1 MANIDSHSVLT
12 GDHVILE
19 PLSIDHVA
27 ALSLASADGNLWELW
42 FTSVPHPDEMKAYV
56 EKALQQE
63 KQGESLA
70 FVVRD
75 KTSGE
80 IIGCTRICHWDQP
93 NRRLEIGYTWYAKR
107 AQRTSANTESK
118 LLLLDYAFNT
128 LDVMAVEFRTHWH
141 NQASRQ
147 AIMRLGAKQDGVL
160 RNHKILKDGTVR
172 DMVVYS
178 IIDTEWTTVQ
188 KHLKHR
194 LDYYRQQYANAMLN
208 TEINY

>member
-1 MANIDSHSVLT
+1 MTQVDSHTFFT
-12 GDHVILE
+12 GEHVILE
-19 PLSIDHVA
+19 PLTLEHVPALNLA
-27 ALSLASADGNLWELW
+27 ATDGNLWELW
-42 FTSVPHPDEMKAYV
+42 FTTVPHPEGMKAYV
-56 EKALQQE
+56 EKALAQE
-63 KQGESLA
+63 QRGEALA

-80 IIGCTRICHWDQP
+80 IIGSTRICNWDQL
-93 NRRLEIGYTWYAKR
+93 NRRLEVGYTWYAKR
-107 AQRTSANTESK
+107 AQRTSVNTETK
-118 LLLLDYAFNT
+118 LIILNYAFST

-160 RNHKILKDGTVR
+160 RNHKLLKDGTVR
-172 DMVVYS
+172 DTVVYS
-178 IIDTEWTTVQ
+178 IIDSEWLTVE

-194 LDYYRQQYANAMLN
+194 LAHYQQEFANTIIH